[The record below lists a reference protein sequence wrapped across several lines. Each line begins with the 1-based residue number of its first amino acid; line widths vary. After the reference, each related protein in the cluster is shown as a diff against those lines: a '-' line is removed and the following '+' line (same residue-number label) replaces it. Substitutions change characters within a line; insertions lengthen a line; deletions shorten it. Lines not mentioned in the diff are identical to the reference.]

1 MRRILEAHLG
11 IDIHDPPPAR
21 LHHLVGY
28 LEPLPD
34 KPLLRRE
41 AADFLKVALEGGEA
55 PAGIVRQLLEGE
67 LVHIILI
74 HEVDDVYLPR
84 LVEVEKGGRKA
95 RVDVEQRQQPLL
107 ELEVHQVVLRLHIR
121 VEVGRHGRE
130 QAGNLRRPGEL
141 DDLRLELRQVGGET
155 VARQLPVHLAEE
167 VAGEHQEDAAI
178 PLAVAGFL
186 QQGNMVVAGDED
198 AFALAYMDLL
208 PPVVEHHFP
217 GIDIVHGIFARTV
230 GADRRVV
237 VEEAEKDVVVVEYD
251 LHGIRCLFVLASLL
265 VHVRIHIITDSCEEG
280 KDKDFSGIRYPDGSG
295 NTVSAQPTAQTEQET
310 LFPGCRRTR
319 RSRKHRF

>member
-11 IDIHDPPPAR
+11 IDIHDAPPAR
-21 LHHLVGY
+21 LHHLVGH

-41 AADFLKVALEGGEA
+41 AADFLKIALEGGEA

-74 HEVDDVYLPR
+74 HEVDDIYLPR
-84 LVEVEKGGRKA
+84 LVEVEQSRRKA
-95 RVDVEQRQQPLL
+95 GVDVEQRQQPLL
-107 ELEVHQVVLRLHIR
+107 ELEVHEVVLRLHIR

-130 QAGNLRRPGEL
+130 KAGNLRRLGKF
-141 DDLRLELRQVGGET
+141 DYLRFEFRQVGGKT
-155 VARQLPVHLAEE
+155 VAGQLPVHLAEE

-178 PLAVAGFL
+178 ALAVASLFQEGD
-186 QQGNMVVAGDED
+186 MVVAGDED
-198 AFALAYMDLL
+198 AFALAHMDLL

-230 GADRRVV
+230 GAGRRVV
-237 VEEAEKDVVVVEYD
+237 VEEAEKYVVVVEDD
-251 LHGIRCLFVLASLL
+251 LHGIRSLFVLALLL
-265 VHVRIHIITDSCEEG
+265 VHVRIHIITDVCEEG
-280 KDKDFSGIRYPDGSG
+280 KDKDFS
-295 NTVSAQPTAQTEQET
+295 
-310 LFPGCRRTR
+310 
-319 RSRKHRF
+319 